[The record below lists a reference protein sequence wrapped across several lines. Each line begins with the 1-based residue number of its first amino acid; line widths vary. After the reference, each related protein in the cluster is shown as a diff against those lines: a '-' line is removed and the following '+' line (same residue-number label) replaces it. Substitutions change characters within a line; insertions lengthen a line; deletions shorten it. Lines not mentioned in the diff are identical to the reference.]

1 MLSDRLGWQGPFFE
15 FLNHR
20 LDFGLIG
27 YLIVGLF
34 LGGWLSSV
42 VLWRVRRVD
51 ERYGD
56 RLARAE
62 S

>member
-1 MLSDRLGWQGPFFE
+1 VLSDRLGWQGAFFE
-15 FLNHR
+15 FLNQR

-34 LGGWLSSV
+34 LGAWLSSV
-42 VLWRVRRVD
+42 VLWRVRRID